1 MTCELKHTFTDHK
14 FKDRESLGCIPM
26 YTKQEKTNIFPSS
39 ILAYKKIKGK
49 KTQKPLTLKKK
60 KKGSSVQIIMKA
72 ITIWRSKLP
81 SSQQS

>member
-1 MTCELKHTFTDHK
+1 MTCELKHTFTDHR

-49 KTQKPLTLKKK
+49 KKKPLTLKKK
-60 KKGSSVQIIMKA
+60 RQFRSNNNESNNNLEIKA
-72 ITIWRSKLP
+72 A
-81 SSQQS
+81 